1 MASQAVGQQFDP
13 WTVALKI
20 HELAEV
26 GSSEFKSAELLK
38 QVLKSGGFSVV
49 DGYQG
54 IPTSFWAEK
63 TVGKG
68 GPTIAF
74 LAEYDA
80 LLGIGHACGHNLI
93 ASAAVFSAIEAS
105 KKIRDGRIV
114 VIGTPDEEGTGQYS
128 GSKIIIANKGGF
140 KGIDLV
146 LGSHPSSEWSVGKNS
161 LAVQDVEVVFH
172 GTAAHA
178 SASPEKGKSAL
189 DAAILTF
196 TAVDMMRK
204 HLKRDANPVIHGV
217 LREGGQASNVT
228 PDRAVLVYGIRSSDL
243 GYHAELL
250 EKFRK
255 IVEGCSMATG
265 TTYDLK
271 LIGPLFTTGRVNRPL
286 ANNIRQRLVD
296 RGVDMPTVEE
306 SERTLAKGSTDFANV
321 SQVAPAQELSFQIA
335 PKGTPWHSKLSL
347 EAAVSGEAKKMLE
360 VVIEVLSDTAEEF
373 ASNESLR
380 KSIAE
385 DFSRKE

>member
-1 MASQAVGQQFDP
+1 MASQAVEQQFDP

-38 QVLKSGGFSVV
+38 QVLKSVGFSVV

-68 GPTIAF
+68 GPAIAF

-146 LGSHPSSEWSVGKNS
+146 LGSHPSAEWSVGKNS

-178 SASPEKGKSAL
+178 SASPEKGKRAPEQEPPETHLQSQLNPLQVFFPAPQRLASPHPGPRASAL
-189 DAAILTF
+189 C
-196 TAVDMMRK
+196 
-204 HLKRDANPVIHGV
+204 
-217 LREGGQASNVT
+217 
-228 PDRAVLVYGIRSSDL
+228 
-243 GYHAELL
+243 
-250 EKFRK
+250 
-255 IVEGCSMATG
+255 CS
-265 TTYDLK
+265 
-271 LIGPLFTTGRVNRPL
+271 
-286 ANNIRQRLVD
+286 
-296 RGVDMPTVEE
+296 
-306 SERTLAKGSTDFANV
+306 
-321 SQVAPAQELSFQIA
+321 QEA
-335 PKGTPWHSKLSL
+335 C
-347 EAAVSGEAKKMLE
+347 
-360 VVIEVLSDTAEEF
+360 
-373 ASNESLR
+373 
-380 KSIAE
+380 
-385 DFSRKE
+385 